1 MGLQKGPKRLP
12 RPVQTDFDRSAA
24 YGEERSHF
32 LGAELLDVPQQQD
45 GSVGLGELIDQ
56 LPNEGL
62 RFALLQQIRRGLP
75 SLAPRFHMTAFVE
88 LGKERLASVLPCCH
102 RTILSQCNIGIDRD
116 SMACLLFRYETFA
129 LADRARGADPLI
141 GASLRDLRSAWRGL
155 LKRKASSTGAML
167 ILALAIGS
175 NVAIFGV
182 IHSVLLRPLP
192 ERDEVLAA
200 ALALVCLSAIACVV
214 LARRALRIDPMEALR
229 SS

>member
-1 MGLQKGPKRLP
+1 
-12 RPVQTDFDRSAA
+12 
-24 YGEERSHF
+24 
-32 LGAELLDVPQQQD
+32 
-45 GSVGLGELIDQ
+45 
-56 LPNEGL
+56 
-62 RFALLQQIRRGLP
+62 
-75 SLAPRFHMTAFVE
+75 
-88 LGKERLASVLPCCH
+88 
-102 RTILSQCNIGIDRD
+102 
-116 SMACLLFRYETFA
+116 MACLLFRYETFA

-200 ALALVCLSAIACVV
+200 AAGARLS
-214 LARRALRIDPMEALR
+214 LGDRLRRARA
-229 SS
+229 SSAANRPDGGPEVELSSGRRRKG

>member
-1 MGLQKGPKRLP
+1 M
-12 RPVQTDFDRSAA
+12 
-24 YGEERSHF
+24 
-32 LGAELLDVPQQQD
+32 
-45 GSVGLGELIDQ
+45 
-56 LPNEGL
+56 
-62 RFALLQQIRRGLP
+62 
-75 SLAPRFHMTAFVE
+75 
-88 LGKERLASVLPCCH
+88 
-102 RTILSQCNIGIDRD
+102 
-116 SMACLLFRYETFA
+116 
-129 LADRARGADPLI
+129 I